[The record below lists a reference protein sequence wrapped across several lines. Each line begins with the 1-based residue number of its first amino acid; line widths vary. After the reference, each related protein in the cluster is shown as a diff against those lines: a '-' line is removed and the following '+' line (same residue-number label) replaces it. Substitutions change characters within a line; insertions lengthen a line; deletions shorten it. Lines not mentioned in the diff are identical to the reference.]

1 MADQPNI
8 LIIWGDDIGV
18 SNLSCYSDGVM
29 GYRTTN
35 IDRIAAEGARFT
47 DYYGEQSCTAGR
59 AAFVTGQ
66 NPYRTGLTKV
76 GMPGAPI
83 GLRDTDPTIARALR
97 ANGYATGQFGKN
109 HLGDRDEF
117 LPTMHGFDEFFGN
130 LYHLNAEEE
139 PEQRDY
145 PSESDFP
152 NFRQRF
158 GPRGVIHSWANPD
171 GTQRIEDTG
180 PLTKK
185 RMETCDE
192 EFRDA
197 AIDFI
202 SRQHAA
208 DKPFFVWFNSTHM
221 HFRTHGKPESKG
233 RAGRW
238 QSEYHDTML
247 DHDDVVG
254 DLLDALDEMGLS
266 ENTIVVYSTDNG
278 PHMNTWP
285 DAGMTPFRS
294 EKNSNWEGAYRVPCL
309 VRWPGHIPAGTVL
322 NGIISHNDWFPTLL
336 AAAGVTDIVDQ
347 LKVGGELEGKH
358 FKVHLDGHNQLP
370 YLTGEADQSPRQY
383 FFYVSDDGDLTAMR
397 FDNWKIVFLEQRAT
411 GTLNIWAEPYTHLRV
426 PKFFNLRT
434 DPYERADITSNTYY
448 DWLLDHAWLAVP
460 AQAFA
465 AQMLASLA
473 EFPPSQ
479 KPASFTI
486 EQVVAKLTSGMPSA

>member
-8 LIIWGDDIGV
+8 LIIWGDDIGI

-145 PSESDFP
+145 PSETDFP

-370 YLTGEADQSPRQY
+370 YLTGEADQSPRQH

-465 AQMLASLA
+465 AQMLASLV